1 MSASSNRVAPNIAD
15 EESCK
20 TQLVQVE
27 TADGSIPDA
36 DSLNSKVLQVEAA
49 GGRILSDDGVTV
61 METPGSG
68 ENRSDLFIPK
78 NLQLKDATEISSRAD
93 TWSSLFSH
101 QGVPY
106 TINSEEEPEVRAGK
120 KSMLFSLGPNKG
132 LSAARSESSPVGDE
146 SLVDPV
152 NALRTTREEKDYGR
166 VLSDEEIQALVKPVS
181 DGHVEHCMPL
191 SNHWSS
197 LFKTSISS
205 SRELEHCMQPSTDP
219 DVHVKFEDEDTSAA
233 KLN

>member
-1 MSASSNRVAPNIAD
+1 
-15 EESCK
+15 
-20 TQLVQVE
+20 
-27 TADGSIPDA
+27 
-36 DSLNSKVLQVEAA
+36 
-49 GGRILSDDGVTV
+49 
-61 METPGSG
+61 
-68 ENRSDLFIPK
+68 
-78 NLQLKDATEISSRAD
+78 
-93 TWSSLFSH
+93 
-101 QGVPY
+101 
-106 TINSEEEPEVRAGK
+106 
-120 KSMLFSLGPNKG
+120 MLFSLGPNKG

-191 SNHWSS
+191 SNRWSS

-219 DVHVKFEDEDTSAA
+219 DVHVKFEDGDTSAA